1 MGFERN
7 VLRSRLCSVPKDSHT
22 DDDMPTADLAHV
34 IVCLA
39 VTLGIGKHILVVP
52 LGNAVTLLQVDQ
64 QYILVV

>member
-1 MGFERN
+1 
-7 VLRSRLCSVPKDSHT
+7 
-22 DDDMPTADLAHV
+22 MPTADLAHV